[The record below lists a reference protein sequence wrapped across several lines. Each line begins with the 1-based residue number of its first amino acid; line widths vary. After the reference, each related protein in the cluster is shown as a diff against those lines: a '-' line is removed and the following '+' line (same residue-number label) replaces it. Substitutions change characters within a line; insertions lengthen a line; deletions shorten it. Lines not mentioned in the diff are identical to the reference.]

1 MAGMLSQA
9 DGPFEPG
16 HATPPRRPW
25 AIGSRRQRTVGAGS
39 SVL

>member
-16 HATPPRRPW
+16 HATGHFGKAQVSIYALHAGHKLRR
-25 AIGSRRQRTVGAGS
+25 
-39 SVL
+39 